1 MNFSQIFPPDKD
13 NEFSNRENKRNLP
26 ITTSI
31 YIHYPYW
38 NERENFLSTSMISQ
52 LKKKILG
59 NIKAVSLFCIPECF
73 LKNIRVLIVKHY
85 VVWSDSENIKI
96 QKIKYNEP

>member
-26 ITTSI
+26 ITTPI

-52 LKKKILG
+52 LKKKSLEISKLSLYFVYRNASLKILG
-59 NIKAVSLFCIPECF
+59 CSLLSIM
-73 LKNIRVLIVKHY
+73 
-85 VVWSDSENIKI
+85 
-96 QKIKYNEP
+96 

>member
-52 LKKKILG
+52 LKKKNPWKYQSCLSILYTG
-59 NIKAVSLFCIPECF
+59 MLP
-73 LKNIRVLIVKHY
+73 
-85 VVWSDSENIKI
+85 
-96 QKIKYNEP
+96 